1 MRDRGDRLFYLSAG
15 PLAAIALGVALM
27 PMRETTTAS
36 NLSFAF
42 MALTLI
48 AAELGGKGPALGTAV
63 VSALSLDFFLTEP
76 YLHLAIAD
84 KQDVAAF
91 VGLAVCGLL
100 VASLAARR
108 NARIASLAEA
118 WKHRELL
125 HAVLRGWHPALPLA
139 PQLDRV
145 LRAACDVLPLEAAV
159 VRDADGAVVAA
170 SSEEAA
176 RRPLPPYTLD
186 PETAAPPGPRTP
198 WTAPFPDEGGR
209 LPLEA
214 GSHPRAWLEVW
225 GDGTAAG
232 LESRRAMADVARVV
246 AVLLGAGRA
255 RGAAAPAR
263 TATADGGAVRD

>member
-1 MRDRGDRLFYLSAG
+1 
-15 PLAAIALGVALM
+15 
-27 PMRETTTAS
+27 
-36 NLSFAF
+36 

-84 KQDVAAF
+84 KEDMAAF

-108 NARIASLAEA
+108 NARLASLAVA
-118 WKHRELL
+118 SRHRELL
-125 HAVLRGWHPALPLA
+125 HAILGGWHPALPLG

-159 VRDADGAVVAA
+159 VRDADGVALA
-170 SSEEAA
+170 RSSDEAA
-176 RRPLPPYTLD
+176 GRPVPPSTLD
-186 PETAAPPGPRTP
+186 PETVASPGSRAP
-198 WTAPFPDEGGR
+198 WAEPFPDEGGR
-209 LPLEA
+209 IPLPA
-214 GSHPRAWLEVW
+214 ASHPPAWLDVW

-232 LESRRAMADVARVV
+232 LESRRSMADVARLV
-246 AVLLGAGRA
+246 AILLGAGRA

-263 TATADGGAVRD
+263 PAAAERGAARD

>member
-1 MRDRGDRLFYLSAG
+1 MRDRADTLFYLSAG

-27 PMRETTTAS
+27 PLREVTPAA

-48 AAELGGKGPALGTAV
+48 AAELGGRGPALGTAV

-100 VASLAARR
+100 TASLAARR
-108 NARIASLAEA
+108 NARIASLAAA
-118 WKHRELL
+118 WTHRELL
-125 HAVLRGWHPALPLA
+125 HAILRGWHPALPLA

-159 VRDADGAVVAA
+159 VRDADGTVVAA
-170 SSEEAA
+170 SSGEAA
-176 RRPLPPYTLD
+176 RWAVPRSTLD
-186 PETAAPPGPRTP
+186 PETVAWPGSSTP
-198 WTAPFPDEGGR
+198 WPAPFPDEGGR
-209 LPLEA
+209 IALEA
-214 GSHPRAWLEVW
+214 AGQPRAWLDVW
-225 GDGTAAG
+225 GEGTAAG
-232 LESRRAMADVARVV
+232 LESRRAVADLAQLV
-246 AVLLGAGRA
+246 AVLLAAGRA
-255 RGAAAPAR
+255 RGAAPAARAPA
-263 TATADGGAVRD
+263 AGAR